1 MNYEL
6 LYAIMNYELF
16 YRIKRI
22 EKYYLTIYLQ
32 NNS

>member
-22 EKYYLTIYLQ
+22 IKNYLTIYLQ

>member
-22 EKYYLTIYLQ
+22 KKYYLTIFLQ

>member
-22 EKYYLTIYLQ
+22 EKYYLTIFLQ